1 MGNDGCGLAVAAACL
16 AVITQSAGVALPDTP
31 QGALAAQYLR
41 VFNSGDEQAMQALL
55 RERMTDAMRARRTD
69 DERRKAFQ
77 QLRERLGNVEVAE
90 VTISQPARLDFVVT
104 AQTRLRAIYT
114 ITFDT
119 STPPRFDS
127 IAVEIRVPEG

>member
-1 MGNDGCGLAVAAACL
+1 VVVA
-16 AVITQSAGVALPDTP
+16 D
-31 QGALAAQYLR
+31 
-41 VFNSGDEQAMQALL
+41 
-55 RERMTDAMRARRTD
+55 
-69 DERRKAFQ
+69 
-77 QLRERLGNVEVAE
+77 

-119 STPPRFDS
+119 SAARFDS